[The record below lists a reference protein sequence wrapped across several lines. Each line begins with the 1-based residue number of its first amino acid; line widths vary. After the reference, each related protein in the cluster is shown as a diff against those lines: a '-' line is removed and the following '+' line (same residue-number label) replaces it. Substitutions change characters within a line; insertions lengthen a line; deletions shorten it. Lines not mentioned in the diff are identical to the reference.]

1 MRLGIASLL
10 LCGGVAALTTACAT
24 KGFVREQVGSTETR
38 IGQRVETQ
46 ETQLRETSQRTTA
59 AIDSTNQRIQSVDTR
74 ATEIANVAVDAQRE
88 AVQAKQDAAEAKQSA
103 VAVADKLG
111 ETESRFSQRFA
122 IRNVY
127 STLDTKSIYFD
138 FGKAGLRD
146 EGVNELDEIA
156 RGLKADPNAVV
167 ELLGFAD
174 PRGTDRYNYQL
185 SRERVDAVIR
195 HLVQRHGIDV
205 RRIHAV
211 GMGKVSEMTGAKA
224 SKDALAKSRRVDIR
238 LLAPQS

>member
-1 MRLGIASLL
+1 MRRQITALL

-24 KGFVREQVGSTETR
+24 KGYVREQVGSTETR
-38 IGQRVETQ
+38 IGQRVDTQ
-46 ETQLRETSQRTTA
+46 ETTLRETSQRTTA
-59 AIDSTNQRIQSVDTR
+59 AIDTTNQLVRGLDAR
-74 ATEIANVAVDAQRE
+74 ATEIANVATDAQRE
-88 AVQAKQDAAEAKQSA
+88 AAEAKRNAAS
-103 VAVADKLG
+103 VADKLG
-111 ETESRFSQRFA
+111 ETEARFSQRFA
-122 IRNVY
+122 VRNIY

-156 RGLKADPNAVV
+156 RALKADPNAVV

-211 GMGKVSEMTGAKA
+211 GMGKVTEITGAKA
-224 SKDALAKSRRVDIR
+224 SRDALAKSRRVDIR

>member
-1 MRLGIASLL
+1 MRLGIAALL

-24 KGFVREQVGSTETR
+24 KGYVREQMGSTETR
-38 IGQRVETQ
+38 IGQRVDTQ
-46 ETQLRETSQRTTA
+46 ETMLRETSGRTTA
-59 AIDSTNQRIQSVDTR
+59 AIHTTNQLIQGLDTR
-74 ATEIANVAVDAQRE
+74 VTEIGAVATDAQRE
-88 AVQAKQDAAEAKQSA
+88 AAEAKKTA
-103 VAVADKLG
+103 AAVADKLG
-111 ETESRFSQRFA
+111 ETETRFSQRFA
-122 IRNVY
+122 VRNVY
-127 STLDTKSIYFD
+127 STIETKSIYFD

-146 EGVNELDEIA
+146 EGLNELDEIA
-156 RGLKADPNAVV
+156 RALKADPNAVV
-167 ELLGFAD
+167 ELFGFAD

-211 GMGKVSEMTGAKA
+211 GMGKVTEINRAKA
-224 SKDALAKSRRVDIR
+224 SKDALAKSRRVDVR

>member
-1 MRLGIASLL
+1 MRLGTAALL

-24 KGFVREQVGSTETR
+24 KGYVREQVGSTETR
-38 IGQRVETQ
+38 IGGRVDTQ
-46 ETQLRETSQRTTA
+46 ETMLRETSQRTTA
-59 AIDSTNQRIQSVDTR
+59 AIDTTNQLIRGVDAR
-74 ATEIANVAVDAQRE
+74 ATEIGNVATDAQRE
-88 AVQAKQDAAEAKQSA
+88 AAEAKKNA
-103 VAVADKLG
+103 AAVADKLG
-111 ETESRFSQRFA
+111 ETETRFSQRLA
-122 IRNVY
+122 VRNVY
-127 STLDTKSIYFD
+127 STLETKSIYFD

-146 EGVNELDEIA
+146 EGINELDEIA
-156 RGLKADPNAVV
+156 RALKADPNAVV

-211 GMGKVSEMTGAKA
+211 GMGKVETNGRKA
-224 SKDALAKSRRVDIR
+224 SKDALAKSRRVDIKV
-238 LLAPQS
+238 LAPQS

>member
-1 MRLGIASLL
+1 MRQRLRIAALL

-24 KGFVREQVGSTETR
+24 KGFVREQVGSTENR
-38 IGQRVETQ
+38 IGQRVDTQ
-46 ETQLRETSQRTTA
+46 ETMLRETSARTTA
-59 AIDSTNQRIQSVDTR
+59 AIDTTNQLIRGVDAR
-74 ATEIANVAVDAQRE
+74 ATAIGNVATDAQRE
-88 AVQAKQDAAEAKQSA
+88 AAEAKKTA
-103 VAVADKLG
+103 AAVADKLG
-111 ETESRFSQRFA
+111 ETETRFSQRLA
-122 IRNVY
+122 VRNVY
-127 STLDTKSIYFD
+127 STLETKSIYFD

-156 RGLKADPNAVV
+156 RALKADPNAVV

-211 GMGKVSEMTGAKA
+211 GMGKVTDIAGAKP

-238 LLAPQS
+238 VLAPQS